1 VSDTHKHWSAHQLAE
16 FLALVSS
23 CPDPASAV
31 QVATERAAETLEAE
45 VAALIRGDSV
55 EASVGFRAGQAPE
68 RELVGAAAGTNPL
81 SIPGLGRVQ
90 TASVSLDDEDSSWL
104 LLGRLGKD
112 GFQPEE
118 IGLLR
123 GMARV
128 LSMTLRILG
137 SLESERAL
145 RAQGDR
151 ERADRE
157 RADARYR
164 TLVEKLPAIV
174 YTSEVGE
181 QGAWRYV
188 SPQILSILGFSPQE
202 WLADAQLWAGR
213 LHPDDRDRVLD
224 EERKALAG
232 AVSTGPSDYR
242 MIARDGRVIWFM
254 DDAVM
259 VQQEHGPWYWHGVLY
274 DITDRKRVEAELK
287 LRAAQQAAVA
297 RLGEQALE
305 GTDLPALMERAVCAA
320 AELLDVEYAGVFEL
334 RAEEEV
340 FTLQASTG
348 LKGESTGSL
357 TIPATPHFHAG
368 FALVQ
373 RRPVIVEDWSL
384 EQRFEKHQPV
394 RDLDAQSGI
403 AVIVD
408 GSERPFGIFELQSC
422 RFRVF
427 TKEDINFVQSLV
439 NVLAD
444 AIERRVTEEEIRHQA
459 VHDPLTSLPNRVLF
473 LDRLAHALVQ
483 SRRRRAKVAVL
494 FLDIDQFKLVNDS
507 LGHAAGDELLIAV
520 GLRLR
525 DALRAGDT
533 VARFGGDEFGLL
545 IEDLE
550 HERDAIAVAEHL
562 AGRFARPVVLRGV
575 DHFVTASIGIA
586 VAPEGTEKP
595 QALLRDA
602 DAAMYRAK
610 ARGQGRYELFDQA
623 MRARAMERLQLEND
637 LRRAVVNGE
646 LRLYYQPV
654 VSLNTGATVGFEA
667 LLRWQHPGRGL
678 ILPGEF
684 IAVAEESGLIDSIGR
699 WVLEDACR
707 QAVDWQR
714 RNPDAAPVGIS
725 VNLSARQL
733 AQRDLTAVVAEV
745 LRSSGI
751 DPASLSLEITESTLI
766 EDSEGAEVLTTLQS
780 MGVRLVIDD
789 FGTGYSSLGYLKRF
803 PVDSLKVDRSFVE
816 GLGVEPESAVIVN
829 AIVAMAGAL
838 SLDVIAEGVET
849 SRQLGELRRLGCS
862 YAQGFHFAQP
872 APAAELEYLFAR
884 RFPWLDRLDSHPPA
898 RLAS

>member
-1 VSDTHKHWSAHQLAE
+1 
-16 FLALVSS
+16 
-23 CPDPASAV
+23 
-31 QVATERAAETLEAE
+31 
-45 VAALIRGDSV
+45 
-55 EASVGFRAGQAPE
+55 
-68 RELVGAAAGTNPL
+68 
-81 SIPGLGRVQ
+81 
-90 TASVSLDDEDSSWL
+90 
-104 LLGRLGKD
+104 
-112 GFQPEE
+112 
-118 IGLLR
+118 
-123 GMARV
+123 
-128 LSMTLRILG
+128 
-137 SLESERAL
+137 
-145 RAQGDR
+145 
-151 ERADRE
+151 
-157 RADARYR
+157 
-164 TLVEKLPAIV
+164 
-174 YTSEVGE
+174 
-181 QGAWRYV
+181 
-188 SPQILSILGFSPQE
+188 
-202 WLADAQLWAGR
+202 
-213 LHPDDRDRVLD
+213 
-224 EERKALAG
+224 
-232 AVSTGPSDYR
+232 
-242 MIARDGRVIWFM
+242 
-254 DDAVM
+254 
-259 VQQEHGPWYWHGVLY
+259 
-274 DITDRKRVEAELK
+274 
-287 LRAAQQAAVA
+287 
-297 RLGEQALE
+297 
-305 GTDLPALMERAVCAA
+305 
-320 AELLDVEYAGVFEL
+320 
-334 RAEEEV
+334 
-340 FTLQASTG
+340 
-348 LKGESTGSL
+348 
-357 TIPATPHFHAG
+357 
-368 FALVQ
+368 
-373 RRPVIVEDWSL
+373 
-384 EQRFEKHQPV
+384 
-394 RDLDAQSGI
+394 
-403 AVIVD
+403 
-408 GSERPFGIFELQSC
+408 
-422 RFRVF
+422 
-427 TKEDINFVQSLV
+427 V

-459 VHDPLTSLPNRVLF
+459 VHDPLTNLPNRVLF
-473 LDRLAHALVQ
+473 IDRLAHALVQ

-562 AGRFARPVVLRGV
+562 AGRFSRPFVLRGV

-637 LRRAVVNGE
+637 LRRAVVNCE

-654 VSLNTGATVGFEA
+654 VSLKTGATVAFEA

-678 ILPGEF
+678 ILPTEF

-733 AQRDLTAVVAEV
+733 AQRDLLEVVAEV

-751 DPASLSLEITESTLI
+751 DPALLSLEITESTLI

-803 PVDSLKVDRSFVE
+803 PVDSLKIDRSFVE
-816 GLGVEPESAVIVN
+816 GLGMEPESAVIVN
-829 AIVAMAGAL
+829 AIVAMAAAL

-849 SRQLGELRRLGCS
+849 KRQLEELRGLGCA
-862 YAQGFHFAQP
+862 YAQGFHFARP
-872 APAAELEYLFAR
+872 APAGELDYLFAR
-884 RFPWLDRLDSHPPA
+884 RFPWLDRLDSQSPA